1 MATQIR
7 IKPTDGGHEV
17 LVLVEHPMDTGQQKK
32 DGKVIPAHWIKK
44 MSFALNGKEVAVA
57 DIGVAVSTDPLISIL
72 LKGAKAGDTVKVDW
86 SDNLGK
92 TGSAEKKVG

>member
-1 MATQIR
+1 MSTQIR
-7 IKPTDGGHEV
+7 IKKADGGHEV
-17 LVLVEHPMDTGQQKK
+17 LVLVEHPMHTGQQKK
-32 DGKVIPAHWIKK
+32 DGKTIPAHWIKK

>member
-7 IKPTDGGHEV
+7 IKKADGGHEV
-17 LVLVEHPMDTGQQKK
+17 LVLVEHPMHTGQMKK
-32 DGKVIPAHWIKK
+32 DGKTIPAHWIKK

-57 DIGVAVSTDPLISIL
+57 DIGVAVSTDPLISVM
-72 LKGAKAGDTVKVDW
+72 LKGAKTGDTVKVDW

-92 TGSAEKKVG
+92 TGSVEKKVG